1 MKMKSLL
8 GIMLSLSILQSCQ
21 NDETNIIQNE
31 VNKNGITFSS
41 IIDDA
46 QNSRAYDTSW
56 EKNDVIGVF
65 MLANSNQNVLAT
77 NIPYVTSKGDGY
89 FVSQNSPI
97 YYPEDNSAV
106 DFIAYYPYNEN
117 INEYTNYAIDLSN
130 QTAQSAIDL
139 MTAVNLTNRQ
149 LESPQGNLQFKHLLA
164 KLVLNLRSTSGSSLK
179 GIKASISGL
188 QVKGTANLS
197 DGTITPS
204 GEVTTFSLFINEEAT
219 QAEAILLPQSLTGN
233 LKIKLELN
241 GQSKEIDTEISGS
254 IEQGNKYIYNVN
266 VNVNYQGGE
275 ITTDPQAKYTRW
287 TETPLITESELTK
300 PNIKYIT
307 HYSKEYYTTSTL
319 NGVEIRNY
327 SMLYDT
333 DLKMAYWVAYPLC
346 DWYLKDNIGRT
357 NDWNYDDLLDKSLQ
371 PNLKENS
378 FNDKG
383 DDYDKGHQIPSA
395 DRQRSN
401 NNKLINRQTYYY
413 TNITPQSGT
422 KMNQTIWQELEK
434 AVRGWGSGKDTL
446 YVVTGAM
453 PTTPTDKTINYT
465 TDNNGN
471 KVAIPKYYFKALA
484 RKVNEQFQTIAYK
497 LDNAPYQDRNYNVG
511 IISVKELEEMT
522 GFTFFPD
529 KPEITESIKSQ
540 ETAW

>member
-8 GIMLSLSILQSCQ
+8 GIVLSLSILQSCQ

-31 VNKNGITFSS
+31 VNNKGITFSS

-56 EKNDVIGVF
+56 EANDVIGVF
-65 MLANSNQNVLAT
+65 MLANSDKNVL

-106 DFIAYYPYNEN
+106 DFIAYYPYSETISDYKNYT
-117 INEYTNYAIDLSN
+117 INLSN
-130 QTAQSAIDL
+130 QTKQNAIDL

-149 LESPQGNLQFKHLLA
+149 LTSPQGNLQFKHLLA
-164 KLVLNLRSTSGSSLK
+164 KLVLNLQSTSGSSLK

-204 GEVTTFSLFINEEAT
+204 GEATTFSLFINEKAT
-219 QAEAILLPQSLTGN
+219 QAEAILLPQDLSGK

-241 GQSKEIDTEISGS
+241 GQSKEIETEIAGS
-254 IEQGNKYIYNVN
+254 IEQGYKYIYN

-275 ITTDPQAKYTRW
+275 ITTDPQAKYIRW
-287 TETPLITESELTK
+287 AETPLITESQLTQS
-300 PNIKYIT
+300 NIKYII
-307 HYSKEYYTTSTL
+307 HYTGEIFKD
-319 NGVEIRNY
+319 GVLKDKEIRNY

-333 DLKMAYWVAYPLC
+333 NLKMAYWVAYPLC
-346 DWYLKDNIGRT
+346 SWYLGDSGRT
-357 NDWNYDDLLDKSLQ
+357 DAWGYDDKLAENLQ
-371 PNLKENS
+371 PNLS
-378 FNDKG
+378 KG
-383 DDYDKGHQIPSA
+383 INGYDRGHQIPSG
-395 DRQRSN
+395 DRTRSSS
-401 NNKLINRQTYYY
+401 INSQTFYY
-413 TNITPQSGT
+413 TNMTPQIGQ
-422 KMNQTIWQELEK
+422 KMNQAIWADLEN
-434 AVRGWGSGKDTL
+434 AVRGWSSATDTL

-453 PTTPTDKTINYT
+453 PTTATDKTIKYT
-465 TDNNGN
+465 QDYNGKN
-471 KVAIPKYYFKALA
+471 MAVPKYYFKALA
-484 RKVNEQFQTIAYK
+484 RQVNGQYQTVAYK
-497 LDNAPYQDRNYNVG
+497 LDNISYSHRNYNEG
-511 IISVKELEEMT
+511 ILSVKELEEMT

-529 KPEITESIKSQ
+529 RPEITESIKSQ
-540 ETAW
+540 KTAW

>member
-8 GIMLSLSILQSCQ
+8 GIVLSLSILQSCQ

-31 VNKNGITFSS
+31 VNNKGITFSS

-56 EKNDVIGVF
+56 EANDVIGVF
-65 MLANSNQNVLAT
+65 MMLANSDKNVLAT

-97 YYPEDNSAV
+97 YYPDGAV
-106 DFIAYYPYNEN
+106 DFIAYYPYNKA
-117 INEYTNYAIDLSN
+117 ISDHTNYLIDLSN

-139 MTAVNLTNRQ
+139 MTAINLTNRQ
-149 LESPQGNLQFKHLLA
+149 LTSPQGNLQFKHLLA
-164 KLVLNLRSTSGSSLK
+164 KLVLNLKSTSGSSLK

-204 GEVTTFSLFINEEAT
+204 GEATTFSLFINEEAT
-219 QAEAILLPQSLTGN
+219 QAEAILLPQALSGN

-241 GQSKEIDTEISGS
+241 GQSKEIETEISGN
-254 IEQGNKYIYNVN
+254 IEQGSKYIYN

-287 TETPLITESELTK
+287 TETPLITESELAK

-307 HYSKEYYTTSTL
+307 HYTDQVYQDSRLK
-319 NGVEIRNY
+319 NIPIRNY
-327 SMLYDT
+327 SLLYDT
-333 DLKMAYWVAYPLC
+333 DLKIAYWVAYPLC
-346 DWYLKDNIGRT
+346 SWYINGSGKRT
-357 NDWNYDDLLDKSLQ
+357 DAWDYDPQVSKSLQ
-371 PNLKENS
+371 ANLSSSYPAKN
-378 FNDKG
+378 
-383 DDYDKGHQIPSA
+383 YDRGHQLPSG
-395 DRQRSN
+395 DRLRSN
-401 NNKLINRQTYYY
+401 AINAQTFYY
-413 TNITPQSGT
+413 TNMTPQTG
-422 KMNQTIWQELEK
+422 KKLNQTIWMDLED
-434 AVRGWGSGKDTL
+434 AVRGWSSGTDTL

-453 PTTPTDKTINYT
+453 PTTSTDQTIQYT
-465 TDNNGN
+465 TDIDG
-471 KVAIPKYYFKALA
+471 KKIAIPKYYFKVLA
-484 RKVNEQFQTIAYK
+484 RKVSGQYQTVGYK
-497 LDNAPYQDRNYNVG
+497 LDNTSYSDRNYNIGLV
-511 IISVKELEEMT
+511 SVKELEEMT

-529 KPEITESIKSQ
+529 VPEITESVKSQ
-540 ETAW
+540 KTAW

>member
-204 GEVTTFSLFINEEAT
+204 GEATTFSLFINEEAT

>member
-8 GIMLSLSILQSCQ
+8 GIMLSLGILQSCQ

-56 EKNDVIGVF
+56 EANDVIGVF
-65 MLANSNQNVLAT
+65 MLANSDKNVLAT
-77 NIPYVTSKGDGY
+77 NIPYATSKGDGY

-106 DFIAYYPYNEN
+106 DFIAYYPYSEA
-117 INEYTNYAIDLSN
+117 ISDHTNYPIDLSN

-139 MTAVNLTNRQ
+139 MTAVNLTGRDQ
-149 LESPQGNLQFKHLLA
+149 TSTQGNLQFKHLLA
-164 KLVLNLRSTSGSSLK
+164 KLVLNLKSTSGSSLK

-188 QVKGTANLS
+188 KVKGTANLS
-197 DGTITPS
+197 DASITPS
-204 GEVTTFSLFINEEAT
+204 GEATDFSLYINEEAT
-219 QAEAILLPQSLTGN
+219 QAEAILLPQTLSGN

-241 GQSKEIDTEISGS
+241 GQSKEINTEISGS
-254 IEQGNKYIYNVN
+254 IERGNKYIYN

-287 TETPLITESELTK
+287 TETPLITESELAK
-300 PNIKYIT
+300 PNIKYII

-357 NDWNYDDLLDKSLQ
+357 DDWNYDDLLDKSLQ

-401 NNKLINRQTYYY
+401 NDKLINRQTFYY
-413 TNITPQSGT
+413 TNITPQSG
-422 KMNQTIWQELEK
+422 KNMNQKIWRNLED

-465 TDNNGN
+465 IDNNGN

-497 LDNAPYQDRNYNVG
+497 LDNTPYKDGNYNVG

-529 KPEITESIKSQ
+529 RPEITESIKSQ
-540 ETAW
+540 KTAW

>member
-8 GIMLSLSILQSCQ
+8 GIVLSLSILQSCQ

-31 VNKNGITFSS
+31 VNNKGITFSS

-56 EKNDVIGVF
+56 EANDVIGVF
-65 MLANSNQNVLAT
+65 MLANSDKNNVLAT

-97 YYPEDNSAV
+97 YYPDGAV

-117 INEYTNYAIDLSN
+117 INEYTNYTIDLSN
-130 QTAQSAIDL
+130 QSKQNAIDL
-139 MTAVNLTNRQ
+139 MTAVNLTNRK

-164 KLVLNLRSTSGSSLK
+164 KLVLNLKSTSGSSLK
-179 GIKASISGL
+179 GIKASVSGL

-197 DGTITPS
+197 NGTITPS
-204 GEVTTFSLFINEEAT
+204 GETTTFSLFINEEAT
-219 QAEAILLPQSLTGN
+219 QAEAILLPQNLNES

-241 GQSKEIDTEISGS
+241 GQSKEIDTKISGN
-254 IEQGNKYIYNVN
+254 IEQGSKYIYN

-287 TETPLITESELTK
+287 TETPLITESELAK
-300 PNIKYIT
+300 PNIKYII
-307 HYSKEYYTTSTL
+307 HYSKEYYTTSIL

-357 NDWNYDDLLDKSLQ
+357 EDWNYDDLLDKSLQ
-371 PNLKENS
+371 PNLKKNS
-378 FNDKG
+378 FNGKG

-401 NNKLINRQTYYY
+401 NDKLINRQTFYY
-413 TNITPQSGT
+413 TNITPQSG
-422 KMNQTIWQELEK
+422 KNMNQKIWRNLED

-465 TDNNGN
+465 IDNNGN

-497 LDNAPYQDRNYNVG
+497 LDNTPYKDGNYNVG
-511 IISVKELEEMT
+511 IISVKELEELT

-529 KPEITESIKSQ
+529 RPEITESIKSQ
-540 ETAW
+540 KTAW

>member
-8 GIMLSLSILQSCQ
+8 GIVLSLSILQSCQ

-31 VNKNGITFSS
+31 VNNKGITFSS

-56 EKNDVIGVF
+56 EANDVIGVF
-65 MLANSNQNVLAT
+65 MLANSDKNVLDR

-97 YYPEDNSAV
+97 YYPEVNSAV
-106 DFIAYYPYNEN
+106 DFIAYYPYSKAISNH
-117 INEYTNYAIDLSN
+117 TNYPIDLSN
-130 QTAQSAIDL
+130 QTKQNAIDL

-149 LESPQGNLQFKHLLA
+149 LTSPQGNLQFKHLLA
-164 KLVLNLRSTSGSSLK
+164 KLVLNLQSTSGSSLK

-188 QVKGTANLS
+188 KVKGTANLS
-197 DGTITPS
+197 DGSITPS
-204 GEVTTFSLFINEEAT
+204 GEATTFSLFINEEAT
-219 QAEAILLPQSLTGN
+219 QAEAILLPQALSGK

-241 GQSKEIDTEISGS
+241 GQSKEIETEISGS
-254 IEQGNKYIYNVN
+254 IEKGYKYIYN

-287 TETPLITESELTK
+287 TETPLITESELAK

-357 NDWNYDDLLDKSLQ
+357 DDWNYDDLLDKSLQ

-401 NNKLINRQTYYY
+401 NDKLINRQTFYY
-413 TNITPQSGT
+413 TNITPQSG
-422 KMNQTIWQELEK
+422 KNMNQKIWRNLED

-465 TDNNGN
+465 IDNNGN

-497 LDNAPYQDRNYNVG
+497 LDNTPYKDGNYNVG
-511 IISVKELEEMT
+511 IISVKELEELT

-529 KPEITESIKSQ
+529 RPEITESIKSQ
-540 ETAW
+540 KTAW

>member
-31 VNKNGITFSS
+31 VNNKGITFSS

-56 EKNDVIGVF
+56 EANDVIGVF
-65 MLANSNQNVLAT
+65 MLANSDKNVLDT

-97 YYPEDNSAV
+97 YYPDGPV
-106 DFIAYYPYNEN
+106 DFIAYYPYSGA
-117 INEYTNYAIDLSN
+117 INDHTNYLIDLSN
-130 QTAQSAIDL
+130 QTKQNAIDL
-139 MTAVNLTNRQ
+139 MTAVNLTGRQ
-149 LESPQGNLQFKHLLA
+149 LTSPQGNLQFKHLLA
-164 KLVLNLRSTSGSSLK
+164 KLVLNLNSTSGSSLK

-188 QVKGTANLS
+188 KVKGTANLS
-197 DGTITPS
+197 NGSITPS

-219 QAEAILLPQSLTGN
+219 QAEAILLPQDLSGK

-241 GQSKEIDTEISGS
+241 GQSKEINTEISGS
-254 IEQGNKYIYNVN
+254 IEKGYKYIYN

-287 TETPLITESELTK
+287 TETPLITESELAK
-300 PNIKYIT
+300 PNIKYII

-357 NDWNYDDLLDKSLQ
+357 EDWNYDDLLDKSLQ
-371 PNLKENS
+371 PNLKKNS
-378 FNDKG
+378 FNGKG

-401 NNKLINRQTYYY
+401 NDKLINRQTFYY
-413 TNITPQSGT
+413 TNITPQSG
-422 KMNQTIWQELEK
+422 KNMNQKIWRNLED

-465 TDNNGN
+465 IDNNGN

-497 LDNAPYQDRNYNVG
+497 LDNTPYEDGNYNVG
-511 IISVKELEEMT
+511 IISVKELEELT

-529 KPEITESIKSQ
+529 RPEITESIKSQ
-540 ETAW
+540 KTAW

>member
-8 GIMLSLSILQSCQ
+8 GIMLSLGILQSCQ

-31 VNKNGITFSS
+31 VNNKGITFSS

-56 EKNDVIGVF
+56 EANDVIGVF
-65 MLANSNQNVLAT
+65 MLANSNVLDK
-77 NIPYVTSKGDGY
+77 NIPYATSKGDGY

-106 DFIAYYPYNEN
+106 DFIAYYPYSETISDYKNYP
-117 INEYTNYAIDLSN
+117 INLSN
-130 QTAQSAIDL
+130 QTKQNAIDL

-149 LESPQGNLQFKHLLA
+149 LASPQGNLQFKHLLA
-164 KLVLNLRSTSGSSLK
+164 KLVLNLKSTSGSSLK

-204 GEVTTFSLFINEEAT
+204 GEATTFSLFINEEAT
-219 QAEAILLPQSLTGN
+219 QAEAILLPQALSGN

-241 GQSKEIDTEISGS
+241 GQSKEIDTQISSS
-254 IEQGNKYIYNVN
+254 IERGNKYIYN

-287 TETPLITESELTK
+287 TETPLITESELAK

-357 NDWNYDDLLDKSLQ
+357 DDWNYDDLLDKSLQ

-401 NNKLINRQTYYY
+401 NDKLINRQTFYY
-413 TNITPQSGT
+413 TNITPQSG
-422 KMNQTIWQELEK
+422 KNMNQKIWRNLED
-434 AVRGWGSGKDTL
+434 AVREWGSGKDTL

-465 TDNNGN
+465 IDNNGN

-497 LDNAPYQDRNYNVG
+497 LDNTPYKDGNYNVG
-511 IISVKELEEMT
+511 IISVKELEELT

-529 KPEITESIKSQ
+529 RPEITESIKSQ
-540 ETAW
+540 KTAW

>member
-8 GIMLSLSILQSCQ
+8 GIVLSLSILQSCQ

-31 VNKNGITFSS
+31 VNNKGITFSS

-56 EKNDVIGVF
+56 EANDVIGVF
-65 MLANSNQNVLAT
+65 MLANSDKNVLDT

-97 YYPEDNSAV
+97 YYPDGAV
-106 DFIAYYPYNEN
+106 DFIAYYPYSET
-117 INEYTNYAIDLSN
+117 IDYKNYPIDLSN
-130 QTAQSAIDL
+130 QTKQNAIDL

-149 LESPQGNLQFKHLLA
+149 LTSPQGNLQFKHLLA
-164 KLVLNLRSTSGSSLK
+164 KLVLNLQSTSGSSLK

-204 GEVTTFSLFINEEAT
+204 GEATTFSLFINEEAT
-219 QAEAILLPQSLTGN
+219 QAEAILLPQDLSGK

-241 GQSKEIDTEISGS
+241 GQSKEIETEIAGS
-254 IEQGNKYIYNVN
+254 IEQGNKYIYN

-287 TETPLITESELTK
+287 TETPLITESELAK
-300 PNIKYIT
+300 PNIKYII

-357 NDWNYDDLLDKSLQ
+357 EDWNYDDLLDKSLQ
-371 PNLKENS
+371 PNLKKNS
-378 FNDKG
+378 FNGKG

-401 NNKLINRQTYYY
+401 NDKLINRQTFYY
-413 TNITPQSGT
+413 TNITPQSGK

-465 TDNNGN
+465 IDNNGN

-497 LDNAPYQDRNYNVG
+497 LDNTPYKDGNYNVG
-511 IISVKELEEMT
+511 IISVKELEELT

-529 KPEITESIKSQ
+529 RPEITESIKSQ
-540 ETAW
+540 KTAW

>member
-8 GIMLSLSILQSCQ
+8 GIMLSLGILQSCQ

-31 VNKNGITFSS
+31 VNNKGITFSS

-56 EKNDVIGVF
+56 EANDVIGVF
-65 MLANSNQNVLAT
+65 MLANSNKNVLTT

-97 YYPEDNSAV
+97 YYPDGAV
-106 DFIAYYPYNEN
+106 DFIAYYPYSKA
-117 INEYTNYAIDLSN
+117 ISDHTNYPIDLSN

-139 MTAVNLTNRQ
+139 MTAVNLTNRE
-149 LESPQGNLQFKHLLA
+149 LGSTQGNLQFKHLLA

-188 QVKGTANLS
+188 KVKGTANLS
-197 DGTITPS
+197 DGSITSS
-204 GEVTTFSLFINEEAT
+204 GEATDFSLYINEEAT
-219 QAEAILLPQSLTGN
+219 QAEAILLPQDLSGK

-241 GQSKEIDTEISGS
+241 GQSKEIETEIAGS
-254 IEQGNKYIYNVN
+254 IEQGNKYIYN

-287 TETPLITESELTK
+287 TETPLITESELAK

-357 NDWNYDDLLDKSLQ
+357 DDWNYDDLLDKSLQ

-401 NNKLINRQTYYY
+401 NDTLINRQTFYY
-413 TNITPQSGT
+413 TNITPQSG
-422 KMNQTIWQELEK
+422 KNMNQKIWRNLED

-465 TDNNGN
+465 IDNNGN

-497 LDNAPYQDRNYNVG
+497 LDNTPYKDGNYNVG
-511 IISVKELEEMT
+511 IISVKELEELT

-529 KPEITESIKSQ
+529 RPEITESIKSQ
-540 ETAW
+540 KTAW